1 MKYKEFVSGIFNRL
15 SPGQKHE
22 LFYFSLFDPS
32 SWEEWGGL
40 ERYPKLKGE
49 LDKRVVDLAK
59 RVNPKFYKKHA
70 RSDVRRTKFLRT
82 FVYTGD
88 LCRCMLAAALN
99 EKKIMTRIRKF
110 PDLVVVVKGEEKA
123 GVEIKRLVSCANLK
137 EHIYDEIVE
146 PLKGGVWKKDNK
158 LLFLFPQLG
167 EEDPSRIQ
175 QIIKGFY
182 LLEDYISERAGVE
195 TRLLCRYVEKE
206 HHEGSRYSFGGLI
219 DNLSEWLT

>member
-1 MKYKEFVSGIFNRL
+1 MNYREFVSDIFDKL

-49 LDKRVVDLAK
+49 LDKRVVDLVT
-59 RVNPKFYKKHA
+59 RVNPKFFKKHA
-70 RSDVRRTKFLRT
+70 KSDVRRTKFLRT

-88 LCRCMLAAALN
+88 LCRFMLVAALN
-99 EKKIMTRIRKF
+99 EKKILTRIRKF
-110 PDLVVVVKGEEKA
+110 PDLVVVVKGEEIA
-123 GVEIKRLVSCANLK
+123 GVEIKRLLSCANLE
-137 EHIYDEIVE
+137 EHIYDEIVK
-146 PLKGGVWKKDNK
+146 PLKGGVWKKDNR

-167 EEDPSRIQ
+167 EENPDRIQ

-182 LLEDYISERAGVE
+182 LLEDYISEKARVE
-195 TRLLCRYVEKE
+195 TKLLCKYVEKA
-206 HHEGSRYSFGGLI
+206 HHEGSQYSFGGLI
-219 DNLSEWLT
+219 DDLSEWVV